1 MSIENVKKSIDNDK
15 TKWYSILISTDLYRR
30 GEAEIE
36 VDIKA
41 QDWYIEAK
49 RKLDFEIK
57 KIWRIEKWRITKYIN
72 QQDDGI

>member
-1 MSIENVKKSIDNDK
+1 MAEIIDFKVEKKRILK
-15 TKWYSILISTDLYRR
+15 KW
-30 GEAEIE
+30 EAEIE

-57 KIWRIEKWRITKYIN
+57 KIWRIEKWRITKYISH
-72 QQDDGI
+72 